1 MQKIKQCV
9 KALALVVTVVIG
21 GNLSAEAAEPKP
33 VKYIQSFKDKSHF
46 IDLEFPGRSGIE
58 VESEM
63 EWVSVPTDNCY
74 IGARQTS
81 GDTRVFIFN
90 YSSNLKWYYGY
101 KKCSAQNSYAAT
113 ANTRY
118 ILNTLMTPGEQRMNV
133 TVGGVTNTVATT
145 AVADDFDCGYNL
157 YLFAA
162 NYYGS
167 PNLYVSARC
176 FDIKIWD
183 YTVEGHV
190 GERVL
195 VRHYIP
201 YLDGDGKPCL
211 YEETTTQK
219 FYYPGSKDKDL
230 AYEEYAEKV
239 KPAYY
244 VEYIESDGSQYI
256 DTRLY
261 GGNTYRSL
269 CDMSFVELPF
279 DGCFLGSFDGSR
291 SYLCYYYDSS
301 FCWGNGTLV
310 TLNPKAPAE
319 AGQRYAVQMDMFT
332 DYRYLFIDGA
342 RQDPGYTSS
351 AAVRVD
357 GRTYYVFA
365 LNSNGNMGAPVKAR
379 CYGIKIWQSSTGAA
393 SGELTLVRDFHPC
406 VDKDGVAG
414 LFDAV
419 DEVIYYKGAGND
431 FTVGP
436 KIADSGVVV
445 KVDGPSAAICNPA
458 AGTYADLEDGKSY
471 DYTSAA
477 RAYDEWMVYACS
489 GYTTATSEDGS
500 TWSDESALVDS
511 RSCTHV
517 FDSSWWRL
525 TWQWAQAGYAIS
537 NNIPAGAS
545 VTYSPT
551 PEQADGRLYYPTG
564 TAVTMTASE
573 TDGGDGVF
581 NCWASSLAGSV
592 PTTNRTI
599 TVLADAKVIYTP
611 TYSHPWTVKS
621 EKGGIRTITDGVWD
635 VELDETNVV
644 GKITSPFGG
653 RLDFSTV
660 ERDLGFKIT
669 TLQHFDEEKDREGPK
684 TLLEFIGPDVTDAGN
699 RCFQACENLF
709 HAVFSPNLKR
719 VGRSSFYGCKNLADL
734 TPDFQT
740 FVNQAEI
747 AGNEHYAFLGC
758 AKLLADE
765 DFVFSRRHP
774 VTLPMSYF
782 HGLGMKSADL
792 SGCRKLVTPTVE
804 ALETGNAFGLFAECA
819 SLETVTLPPLLDNLP
834 REAFWGCKALTLVR
848 FTGVVPSPEKI
859 GYFYGGT
866 DLKLVIGLPRALNP
880 NIVADLRIREPTEP
894 EMKKATFPTEAYEK
908 GDFIGVWDQ
917 PTPGWG
923 KPSGSFTKMWV
934 VNMKAPSGSGM
945 KLIVK

>member
-1 MQKIKQCV
+1 MKTSALRFA
-9 KALALVVTVVIG
+9 ALAAMVCG
-21 GNLSAEAAEPKP
+21 FAAAAAAEEPKP
-33 VKYIQSFKDKSHF
+33 VKYIQSFSSKYHF

-63 EWVSVPTDNCY
+63 EWVSTPKDNCY
-74 IGARQTS
+74 LGARQTS
-81 GDTRVFIFN
+81 SGDTRFFVFN
-90 YSSNLKWYYGY
+90 YGSTDGWYYGY
-101 KKCSAQNSYAAT
+101 RKFYASKTKTVAGK
-113 ANTRY
+113 RCV
-118 ILNTLMTPGEQRMNV
+118 LNTLMMAGEQRMNV
-133 TVGGVTNTVATT
+133 TADGVTTTVKTSAE
-145 AVADDFDCGYNL
+145 AGDFNCGYDL

-167 PNLYVSARC
+167 SSLWVDARC

-183 YTVEGHV
+183 YTVAGHE

-219 FYYPGSKDKDL
+219 FYYPGSTDKDL
-230 AYEEYAEKV
+230 AYEEFPVKV
-239 KPAYY
+239 KPDHY

-256 DTRLY
+256 DTHLH
-261 GGNTYRSL
+261 GGIGYRSL
-269 CDMSFVELPF
+269 CDMSFVELPK
-279 DGCFLGSFDGSR
+279 DGCFLGSREASIR
-291 SYLCYYYDSS
+291 SYLCYYYSSS
-301 FCWGNGTLV
+301 FCWGNGELV
-310 TLNPKAPAE
+310 NLSPKSPAE
-319 AGQRYAVQMDMFT
+319 VGKRYAVQMDMFT
-332 DYRYLFIDGA
+332 DSRYLFIDGA
-342 RQDPGYTSS
+342 RQEPGYTSS
-351 AAVRVD
+351 AASRVD
-357 GRTYYVFA
+357 ASTYYVFA
-365 LNSNGNMGAPVKAR
+365 LNFDGSATGPVKAR
-379 CYGIKIWQSSTGAA
+379 CYGIKIWQSSTGAS
-393 SGELTLVRDFHPC
+393 SGELTLVRDLHPC

-419 DEVIYYKGAGND
+419 DEIIYYKGAGND

-436 KIADSGVVV
+436 RIAEAGVVV
-445 KVDGPSAAICNPA
+445 KVNGSSAASCTPA
-458 AGTYADLEDGKSY
+458 AGTYDDLEEGKSY
-471 DYTSAA
+471 DYTSEA

-599 TVLADAKVIYTP
+599 TVLADAKVFYTP

-644 GKITSPFGG
+644 GTITSPFGG
-653 RLDFSTV
+653 RLDFTTV
-660 ERDLGFKIT
+660 EHDLGFKIM
-669 TLQHFDEEKDREGPK
+669 TLQHFDEEKDRQGPAN
-684 TLLEFIGPDVTDAGN
+684 LLEFIGPDVTDAGN
-699 RCFQACENLF
+699 RCFQQCENLF
-709 HAVFSPNLKR
+709 RAVFSPNLRR

-734 TPDFQT
+734 TPDYQT
-740 FVNQAEI
+740 FVNRADI
-747 AGNEHYAFLGC
+747 AGDEHYAFSGC
-758 AKLLADE
+758 AKLLAGE
-765 DFVFSRRHP
+765 DLVLSRRRP

-782 HGLGMKSADL
+782 HGLGMKNADL
-792 SGCRKLVTPTVE
+792 SGCSKLVTPTVE
-804 ALETGNAFGLFAECA
+804 ALEKLNFYGLFAECA

-834 REAFWGCKALTLVR
+834 REAFWGCSSLTLLR
-848 FTGVVPSPEKI
+848 FTGVVPPPEKI
-859 GYFYGGT
+859 GYFYGSA

-880 NIVADLRIREPTEP
+880 NIVADLQLREPTEQ
-894 EMKKATFPTEAYEK
+894 EMKSDAFPREAYEK

-917 PTPGWG
+917 PTSGWG
-923 KPSGSFTKMWV
+923 APSSKFCRMWV
-934 VNMKAPSGSGM
+934 VNMKAPSGKGM
-945 KLIVK
+945 MLLIK

>member
-1 MQKIKQCV
+1 MKSLM
-9 KALALVVTVVIG
+9 KAVVVCAAMCG
-21 GNLSAEAAEPKP
+21 MLSAMAAEPKP
-33 VKYIQSFKDKSHF
+33 VKYIQSFSSKSHF

-63 EWVSVPTDNCY
+63 EWVSVPNDNCY

-90 YSSNLKWYYGY
+90 YSSNIKWYYGY
-101 KKCSAQNSYAAT
+101 KTCQGSSQPAA

-118 ILNTLMTPGEQRMNV
+118 ILNTLMKPGEQRMNV
-133 TVGGVTNTVATT
+133 TVGGVTNTVKTST
-145 AVADDFDCGYNL
+145 VAGDFNCGYNL

-162 NYYGS
+162 NYYGG
-167 PNLYVSARC
+167 PNLYVDARC

-183 YTVEGHV
+183 YTVEGHE

-219 FYYPGSKDKDL
+219 FYYPGSADKNL
-230 AYEEYAEKV
+230 GYEEYVEKA
-239 KPAYY
+239 KPDYY
-244 VEYIESDGSQYI
+244 VEYIESDGSQFI

-269 CDMSFVELPF
+269 CDMSFVELPG
-279 DGCFLGSFDGSR
+279 DGCFLGEFTSGTR
-291 SYLCYYYDSS
+291 SYLCYYYASS
-301 FCWGNGTLV
+301 FCWGNGDLV
-310 TLNPKAPAE
+310 NLSPKAPAE
-319 AGQRYAVQMDMFT
+319 VGKRYSVQMDMFT

-351 AAVRVD
+351 ASPRVD

-365 LNSNGNMGAPVKAR
+365 LNSNGNATSPVKAR

-414 LFDAV
+414 LYDAV
-419 DEVIYYKGAGND
+419 NEVIYYKGAGND

-445 KVDGPSAAICNPA
+445 KVDGPSTASCTPA
-458 AGTYADLEDGKSY
+458 AGTYADLEEGQSY
-471 DYTSAA
+471 DYTSEA
-477 RAYDEWMVYACS
+477 RVYDEWMVYACP

-517 FDSSWWRL
+517 FDGTWWRL
-525 TWQWAQAGYAIS
+525 TWQWTQAGYAIS
-537 NNIPAGAS
+537 NDIPAGAS
-545 VTYSPT
+545 VAYSPE
-551 PEQADGRLYYPTG
+551 PERVGGRLYYPTG
-564 TAVTMTASE
+564 AAVTMTASE

-581 NCWASSLAGSV
+581 NCWASSLKDSV

-599 TVLADAKVIYTP
+599 TVLADSKVIYTP
-611 TYSHPWTVKS
+611 VYSHPWTVKS

-653 RLDFSTV
+653 RLDFTTV

-669 TLQHFDEEKDREGPK
+669 TLQHFDENKDRSGPVN
-684 TLLEFIGPDVTDAGN
+684 LLEFIGPDVTDAGN

-734 TPDFQT
+734 TPDYQT

-758 AKLLADE
+758 VKLLAGE
-765 DFVFSRRHP
+765 KLSLSRRSP
-774 VTLPMSYF
+774 LTVPMSYF
-782 HGLGMKSADL
+782 HGLGVKEIDF
-792 SGCRKLVTPTVE
+792 SGCTKSVALTPET
-804 ALETGNAFGLFAECA
+804 LENGNFFGMFGECA
-819 SLETVTLPPLLDNLP
+819 SLEKVTFPPVVDRLP
-834 REAFWGCKALTLVR
+834 RAAFWGCPSLKLLR
-848 FTGVVPSPEKI
+848 FTGVVPPPEKI
-859 GYFYGGT
+859 GYFYGYENY
-866 DLKLVIGLPRALNP
+866 KLVIGVPRALNP
-880 NIVADLRIREPTEP
+880 NIANDLKLREPTEP
-894 EMKKATFPTEAYEK
+894 EMKKANFPAEAYEK
-908 GDFIGVWDQ
+908 GDLIGVWDQ
-917 PTPGWG
+917 PTAGWG
-923 KPSGSFTKMWV
+923 KGSDAAWGFSCMWV
-934 VNMKAPSGSGM
+934 VNMKAPSAGGTM
-945 KLIVK
+945 LLLR